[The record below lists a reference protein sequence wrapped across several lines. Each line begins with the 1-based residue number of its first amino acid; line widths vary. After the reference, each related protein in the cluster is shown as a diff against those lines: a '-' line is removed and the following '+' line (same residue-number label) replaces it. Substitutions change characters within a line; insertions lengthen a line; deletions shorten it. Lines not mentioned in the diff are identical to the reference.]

1 MKLHEKEIA
10 YLSGFLD
17 GDGCLLSQIVRDS
30 SYKRGFY
37 IRISIN
43 FYQKTKRHWFILHL
57 KYLLKDGFVTK
68 RKDGMSVYTIVGVE
82 PVRKILIL
90 FKPHLKVK
98 KSLARLV
105 LRIIEER
112 ENVTTDAEF
121 IKVCELVDKTAELTD
136 TRKRVITSQTERDF
150 LISRSQTKIKL
161 NQTCLGYG

>member
-1 MKLHEKEIA
+1 MKLHKEEVA

-17 GDGCLLSQIVRDS
+17 GDGSLITQIVRDNN
-30 SYKRGFY
+30 YQRGFY

-136 TRKRVITSQTERDF
+136 SKKRVITSQTVRDF
-150 LISRSQTKIKL
+150 LISRAQTKIKL
-161 NQTCLGYG
+161 KPNLV